1 MSYVK
6 PAPGYVDRDRA
17 ASLLEKWNP
26 ILDFSSDTV
35 KPITDEHT
43 RFTTAML
50 LENQETWCI
59 NEAGNTAGAGGIFG
73 SPQQGTSQ
81 FSGDR
86 YAQGDTRLPKVLIP
100 MIRRTFPELI
110 TNEIVG
116 VQPMSGPVG
125 LAFAL
130 RYRYETDPL
139 GGPINPSPNSG
150 ATGSWLGGNDS
161 AAGLAYPG
169 TGTTGF
175 NRNDGFRYS
184 TLLLR
189 GSTANGGAGG
199 TAWSFDGN
207 GTTAG
212 TVVRVV
218 GTVSSDAAGAAATI
232 APGDAILSLESGELF
247 AGVVDASSA
256 TVTVNVGG
264 ASLYQE
270 AEIGY
275 QDLNTRFTGTD
286 GSSHF
291 TGITDGTA
299 SDWEM
304 LDSDKGVGE
313 LLSAFELSSNIP
325 QLTLEFAKTSVD
337 ASTRRLAARWS
348 IELEQDLRNMN
359 GLDVDN
365 ELTNAMSY
373 EIQAE
378 IDREMI
384 MRMVQVTLTKG
395 KGAGYS
401 YWYAASADARWLGER
416 NRDFYA
422 KVVVEANR
430 IAVRNRRGAANFIIA
445 TPRVCAILEMLPEFQ
460 WMSVNGNV
468 NTQPV
473 GIAKV
478 GSVGGR
484 FQVYRDTRT
493 EAQKGALY
501 GGSGKRASDFEYALL
516 GYKGSEYY
524 DTGIVYCP
532 YIPVM
537 IQRTI
542 GPNDF
547 SPRVGLLT
555 RYGVVDNLFG
565 ADLYYH
571 TIIVKGLSNPENP
584 GTGGFRPGDGVLY
597 L

>member
-1 MSYVK
+1 MIALLLVYNKTKYMSYVK
-6 PAPGYVDRDRA
+6 PAPGYIDRDRA
-17 ASLLEKWNP
+17 ASLVEKWSP
-26 ILDFSSDTV
+26 IIDFTSDTV
-35 KPITDEHT
+35 KPIKDEHT

-50 LENQETWCI
+50 LENQENWCI
-59 NEAGNTAGAGGIFG
+59 NEAGNTAGSGGIFG
-73 SPQQGTSQ
+73 TPAVGPSQ

-86 YAQGDTRLPKVLIP
+86 YATGDSRLPKVLIP

-139 GGPINPSPNSG
+139 GGPINTAAANPN
-150 ATGSWLGGNDS
+150 WLGGNDS
-161 AAGLAYPG
+161 AAGIPDTINGSPSTAH
-169 TGTTGF
+169 
-175 NRNDGFRYS
+175 RYS
-184 TLLLR
+184 VVEINI
-189 GSTANGGAGG
+189 GTAQNPVRVQTRVLGVKADETALPGAGNTAFDGWISQADLAGVGYPDGPHYHTWNG
-199 TAWSFDGN
+199 TAWVDQGP
-207 GTTAG
+207 
-212 TVVRVV
+212 VV
-218 GTVSSDAAGAAATI
+218 
-232 APGDAILSLESGELF
+232 SLVEG
-247 AGVVDASSA
+247 
-256 TVTVNVGG
+256 
-264 ASLYQE
+264 
-270 AEIGY
+270 EIGY
-275 QDLNTRFTGTD
+275 QDLNTAFTGTKSAALS
-286 GSSHF
+286 GNA
-291 TGITDGTA
+291 TDFPYL
-299 SDWEM
+299 E
-304 LDSDKGVGE
+304 SDKGVGE

-337 ASTRRLAARWS
+337 ANTRRLAARWS

-359 GLDVDN
+359 GLDIDN

-384 MRMVQVTLTKG
+384 MRMIQVTLNKG

-401 YWYAASADARWLGER
+401 FWNAQFADARWLGER

-422 KVVVEANR
+422 KIVIEANR
-430 IAVRNRRGAANFIIA
+430 IAVRNRRGTANFIIA

-460 WMSVNGNV
+460 WMPMNSTV

-501 GGSGKRASDFEYALL
+501 GGSGNRAADFEYALL

-571 TIIVKGLSNPENP
+571 TIIVKGLSNPLVDPASDPNKFLP
-584 GTGGFRPGDGVLY
+584 GQGTIY